1 MQLVEAVEAGRIG
14 PRTAQRAIGPAVE
27 IGAARALDFPGR
39 TMFRRS
45 AADVAAA
52 RGPLPEGI
60 GFVTSRGVAEDLPGR
75 GYPTQP
81 NVSRAIPVGSAATP
95 GRTPAPYGF
104 AFERSS
110 PLPPID
116 VEVLPPGGRLTTF
129 DPRNVGAMRS
139 TGIVTEDLTQYPQSR
154 YIPSP
159 DVMGRGA
166 GLMPGSVPASNEVI
180 RAALSRT
187 IPVAEEAVSNA
198 LTNGVQTGNLKEML
212 GLTGIAAGTALTT
225 GLIGSLLRGGRKEE
239 RPTEQMA
246 QAPIPGTAPQINPPG
261 TISQP
266 GQTTGGVEQA
276 PTSPVPKSPSGQVVL
291 TSPGDSDERLREM
304 VQQYTGQKSPTVRPG
319 GKEVKNELAVAYA
332 AQADFGR
339 QNIDKI
345 VNDLGLTGN
354 MEIWARSNPLPAA
367 RLYLQMEAKKQQ
379 KMDLNQRTDFPSPA
393 EIQPRGISQQAP
405 STVQGQMVNT
415 TLGADFNRNM
425 QGSIEANTNS
435 QVMPTQGSFDLAQAL
450 TPLAQPTLI
459 NRDNY
464 QIQSAAR
471 QAQLRDLIFQQFGA
485 R

>member
-1 MQLVEAVEAGRIG
+1 MPINYRQLMQLVEAVEAGRIG

-27 IGAARALDFPGR
+27 INAARALDFPGR

-52 RGPLPEGI
+52 RGPLPEGT
-60 GFVTSRGVAEDLPGR
+60 GFVTSRGVAEDLPGM

-81 NVSRAIPVGSAATP
+81 NVSRGIPVGSTATP
-95 GRTPAPYGF
+95 GRTPSPYGF
-104 AFERSS
+104 AFER
-110 PLPPID
+110 PEKLPPID
-116 VEVLPPGGRLTTF
+116 VEVLPPGGRLATF
-129 DPRNVGAMRS
+129 DPRNIGTPQS
-139 TGIVTEDLTQYPQSR
+139 TGVVVEDLTRFPQSTYR
-154 YIPSP
+154 PYP
-159 DVMGRGA
+159 DVMAPGA
-166 GLMPGSVPASNEVI
+166 GREPG
-180 RAALSRT
+180 T
-187 IPVAEEAVSNA
+187 IPFSEEAIRNA
-198 LTNGVQTGNLKEML
+198 LTNGVKTGNLRELL
-212 GLTGIAAGTALTT
+212 GLTGIAAGTAVAT
-225 GLIGSLLRGGRKEE
+225 GLIGAMLRGGRKD
-239 RPTEQMA
+239 EQPKT
-246 QAPIPGTAPQINPPG
+246 QLIQTPVPGTAPQINPPA
-261 TISQP
+261 TVAQP
-266 GQTTGGVEQA
+266 GQVTGGVERA
-276 PTSPVPKSPSGQVVL
+276 PTSPVPKSPAGQVVIE
-291 TSPGDSDERLREM
+291 TPGDSDERLNELI
-304 VQQYTGQKSPTVRPG
+304 QQYMGKKPSDSRSG
-319 GKEVKNELAVAYA
+319 GKDVPVDLAVAYA

-339 QNIDKI
+339 QNMDKI

-379 KMDLNQRTDFPSPA
+379 RMDLKQRTEFPSPA
-393 EIQPRGISQQAP
+393 ETQPRGISQQAP

-425 QGSIEANTNS
+425 QGSIAANTES
-435 QVMPTQGSFDLAQAL
+435 QVMPTQGSLDLAQAL